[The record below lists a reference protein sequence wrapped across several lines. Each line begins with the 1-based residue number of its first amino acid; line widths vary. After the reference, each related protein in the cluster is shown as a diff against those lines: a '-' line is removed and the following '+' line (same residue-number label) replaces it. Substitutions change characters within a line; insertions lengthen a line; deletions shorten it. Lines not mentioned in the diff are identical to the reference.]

1 MQSGNYLDSLER
13 EGLILAKKYWDYALM
28 NGGKMNGHAMEGY
41 FEVNFVDKKTNSLK
55 QLNQFMV
62 AAYNLEKLRKEKLDA
77 QYGPVTDVIITPVP
91 PLDTT
96 EVAIPPAPSSK

>member
-62 AAYNLEKLRKEKLDA
+62 AAYTLEKLRKEKLA
-77 QYGPVTDVIITPVP
+77 EQYGPLT
-91 PLDTT
+91 DTT
-96 EVAIPPAPSSK
+96 ITSVTPADSNVVVFPVAPSSK